1 MCASFLVEV
10 PFKIS
15 LSAIVRSHGWIY
27 LRPWDW
33 NKNCGTLSRP
43 EVSATGRIAHVGVR
57 QINSK
62 NFLVEVDSNRSEDV
76 RSACRAVKR
85 WLSTN
90 WDPGPAIAVA
100 EQNNPS
106 VADFIE
112 DGGGRILRGTTFYED
127 FVKTVCTIQIAW
139 SGTIR
144 MVSDLID
151 KVGGGV
157 FPTPMQILAFGET
170 GLREKAKLGFRSRT
184 LYHATDR
191 MLASGLIDVRGNG
204 AEESITYEEM
214 IALYGIG
221 PYAASHLMVLLN
233 DFRRIPVDSEVRS
246 YCREK
251 LGIEPDQIEP
261 FFARW
266 SDYKFL
272 GYKLHRTICGL
283 D

>member
-1 MCASFLVEV
+1 MYASFLVEV
-10 PFKIS
+10 PFNIS
-15 LSAIVRSHGWIY
+15 LSAIVRSHGWIH

-43 EVSATGRIAHVGVR
+43 EVFAAGRITHVGVR

-76 RSACRAVKR
+76 KSACRSVKR
-85 WLSTN
+85 WLSTD
-90 WDPGPAIAVA
+90 WDPGPAITVA
-100 EQNNPS
+100 LQNNPS

-112 DGGGRILRGTTFYED
+112 DGGGRILRSTTFYED

-144 MVSDLID
+144 MVSDLVD
-151 KVGGGV
+151 QVGGGV
-157 FPTPMQILAFGET
+157 FPTPTQILDFGET
-170 GLREKAKLGFRSRT
+170 RLREKAKLGFRSRT
-184 LYHATDR
+184 LYQATDK

-204 AEESITYEEM
+204 AESIAYEEM
-214 IALYGIG
+214 VALYGIG

-233 DFRRIPVDSEVRS
+233 DFRRIPIDSEVRS

-251 LGIEPDQIEP
+251 LGIETDQIEP
-261 FFARW
+261 LFARW
-266 SDYKFL
+266 GDYKFL
-272 GYKLHRTICGL
+272 GYKLHRTMSRL

>member
-1 MCASFLVEV
+1 MYASFLVEV
-10 PFKIS
+10 PFNIS
-15 LSAIVRSHGWIY
+15 LSAIVRSHGWIH

-43 EVSATGRIAHVGVR
+43 EVFAAGRITHVGVR

-76 RSACRAVKR
+76 KSACRSVKR
-85 WLSTN
+85 WLSTD
-90 WDPGPAIAVA
+90 WDPGPAITVA
-100 EQNNPS
+100 LQNNPS

-112 DGGGRILRGTTFYED
+112 DGGGRILRSTTFYED

-144 MVSDLID
+144 MVSDLVD
-151 KVGGGV
+151 QVGGGV
-157 FPTPMQILAFGET
+157 FPTPTQILDFGET
-170 GLREKAKLGFRSRT
+170 KLREKAKLGFRSRT
-184 LYHATDR
+184 LYQATDK

-204 AEESITYEEM
+204 AESIAYEEM
-214 IALYGIG
+214 VALYGIG

-233 DFRRIPVDSEVRS
+233 DFRRIPIDSEVRS

-251 LGIEPDQIEP
+251 LGIETDQIEP
-261 FFARW
+261 LFARW
-266 SDYKFL
+266 GDYKFL
-272 GYKLHRTICGL
+272 GYKLHRTMSRL

>member
-1 MCASFLVEV
+1 MCTSSSIEA
-10 PFKIS
+10 PFNIS
-15 LSAIVRSHGWIY
+15 LSAVVRSHGWIH

-33 NKNCGTLSRP
+33 NENCGTLSRP
-43 EVSATGRIAHVGVR
+43 EVFATGRIAHVGVR

-62 NFLVEVDSNRSEDV
+62 NLMVEVDSNRCEDV
-76 RSACRAVKR
+76 RSACRSVKR
-85 WLSTN
+85 WLSTD

-100 EQNNPS
+100 SQNNPS
-106 VADFIE
+106 IADFIE
-112 DGGGRILRGTTFYED
+112 NGGGRVLRSTTFYED

-151 KVGGGV
+151 EVGGGV
-157 FPTPMQILAFGET
+157 FPTPTRILDFGEP

-184 LYHATDR
+184 LYRATDR
-191 MLASGLIDVRGNG
+191 MLASGLIDDQGNG
-204 AEESITYEEM
+204 AEERITYEEM
-214 IALYGIG
+214 IALYGVG

-246 YCREK
+246 YCRDR
-251 LGIEPDQIEP
+251 LGIETDQIEP

-266 SDYKFL
+266 GDYKFL
-272 GYKLHRTICGL
+272 GYKLNRTMTGL